1 MSEVV
6 YEPDYSFDFTKI
18 SLISPTLINGGN
30 YFIKFLMENN
40 NPLYVQPPK
49 CNTKQGIIKT
59 NGGKKHYCDLV
70 FSNINESFIKWI
82 EDLEKYTQDYIF
94 KNREKWF
101 ESQLDI
107 EDIENSFTPSL
118 KIYKSGKSYILR
130 TIIPTRLGKCNLK
143 IFNEDLTEFNN
154 EDFKETTDIITI
166 LEFQGIRC
174 SSKSFQIDI
183 EIKQMMIL
191 RPNILFEKCI
201 INNKP
206 SNTIMSSHIINGDGK
221 LRVNYDNDN
230 NNSLDE
236 KITYNNDNNL
246 DDKIT
251 DNVNNLYDKIT
262 DNVNNL
268 DEKITH
274 NNVNNLDDKIT
285 DNNDNNLD
293 DNNFD
298 LSEKIIHNQINV
310 TDQDD
315 GRLTEIDLDL
325 VNISQDV
332 SIQLK
337 NRNDIYYNLYKQALK
352 KAIDSRNLAINSY
365 LEIKKFKNMFILDNL
380 TNEDIKEEEYLESLL
395 NLKYN

>member
-118 KIYKSGKSYILR
+118 KIFKSGKSYILR
-130 TIIPTRLGKCNLK
+130 SIVPTRLGKCNLK

-206 SNTIMSSHIINGDGK
+206 SNTNTVMSSHI
-221 LRVNYDNDN
+221 N
-230 NNSLDE
+230 NID
-236 KITYNNDNNL
+236 DNL

-251 DNVNNLYDKIT
+251 DD
-262 DNVNNL
+262 
-268 DEKITH
+268 
-274 NNVNNLDDKIT
+274 NLDDKIT
-285 DNNDNNLD
+285 DDNLD
-293 DNNFD
+293 DKIPNVVNNFD
-298 LSEKIIHNQINV
+298 LSEKTNYNEIP
-310 TDQDD
+310 DDD

-325 VNISQDV
+325 INMSQDV

-337 NRNDIYYNLYKQALK
+337 NRNDIYYNLYKKALK

-365 LEIKKFKNMFILDNL
+365 LEIKKFKNMFILDKL
-380 TNEDIKEEEYLESLL
+380 TDEDIKEEEYLESML

>member
-6 YEPDYSFDFTKI
+6 YEPDHSFDFTKI

-40 NPLYVQPPK
+40 DPLYIQPPK
-49 CNTKQGIIKT
+49 CNTKQGIVKT
-59 NGGKKHYCDLV
+59 NGGKKHHCDLV
-70 FSNINESFIKWI
+70 FSNINESFVKWI
-82 EDLEKYTQDYIF
+82 EDLEKYTQDCIF

-130 TIIPTRLGKCNLK
+130 TIVPTRLGKCNLK
-143 IFNEDLTEFNN
+143 IFNENLSEFDN
-154 EDFKETTDIITI
+154 EDFKETTDVITI

-191 RPNILFEKCI
+191 RPIVPFEKCVI

-206 SNTIMSSHIINGDGK
+206 TNTKMSSLVNNNDK
-221 LRVNYDNDN
+221 LKIDFDVDNDSDDN
-230 NNSLDE
+230 NGLDDKIRDNNSLDD
-236 KITYNNDNNL
+236 KMTNND
-246 DDKIT
+246 
-251 DNVNNLYDKIT
+251 
-262 DNVNNL
+262 
-268 DEKITH
+268 
-274 NNVNNLDDKIT
+274 
-285 DNNDNNLD
+285 
-293 DNNFD
+293 NFD
-298 LSEKIIHNQINV
+298 LSEKTIHNQMIV

-325 VNISQDV
+325 ANVSQDV
-332 SIQLK
+332 SMQLK
-337 NRNDIYYNLYKQALK
+337 NRNDIYYNLYKKALK

-365 LEIKKFKNMFILDNL
+365 LEIKKFKNMFVLDKL
-380 TNEDIKEEEYLESLL
+380 TDEDIKEEDYLETLL